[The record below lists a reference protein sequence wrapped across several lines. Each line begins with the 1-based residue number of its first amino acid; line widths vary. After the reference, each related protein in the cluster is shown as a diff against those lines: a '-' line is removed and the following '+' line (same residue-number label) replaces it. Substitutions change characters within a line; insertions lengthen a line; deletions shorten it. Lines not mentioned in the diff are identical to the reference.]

1 MSAQPDRNTM
11 DFVLIVDDEPDNLA
25 VLHDALDEA
34 GYTVFVAIDGEAALQ
49 LAQHN
54 PPDIILLD
62 ALMPG
67 IDGFEVCRR
76 LKTDS
81 ITQHI
86 PVVFMTGLT
95 ESEHVVAAFE
105 AGGTDYLT
113 KPIHT
118 SEAIARIASHL
129 KNSRLMEQTRSALDA
144 FGQATAAISLEDGRL
159 RWQTPLARK
168 LLQEYF
174 SIVDDHVPAEVLQW
188 LTRASETSDA
198 REAQPLHVSKTARRL
213 TCVPLYPSGDNEW
226 LILLREESEKAYTE
240 ALRYAFK
247 LTPRESEVL
256 YWVSKGKTNRDIG
269 DILGASP
276 RTVNKHLERV
286 FIKLGVETRTAAAN
300 LAMSNSGAGYHASSH
315 SQIAGP

>member
-1 MSAQPDRNTM
+1 MKRTHTQPDRNEM

-34 GYTVFVAIDGEAALQ
+34 GYTVFVAINGEIALQ
-49 LAQHN
+49 RVQQN

-76 LKTDS
+76 LKMNST
-81 ITQHI
+81 TQHI

-105 AGGTDYLT
+105 AGGTDYIT
-113 KPIHT
+113 KPVHT

-129 KNSRLMEQTRSALDA
+129 RSSRLTTQARSALDA
-144 FGQATAAISLEDGRL
+144 FGQATAAISLSDGRL
-159 RWQTPLARK
+159 HWQTPLARK
-168 LLQEYF
+168 LLQDYF
-174 SIVDDHVPAEVLQW
+174 SIVDERVPAELLHW
-188 LTRASETSDA
+188 LKQASENKDTL
-198 REAQPLHVSKTARRL
+198 PLNVAKTARRL
-213 TCVPLYPSGDNEW
+213 TCVPLYPSGENEW
-226 LILLREESEKAYTE
+226 LVLLREESEKAYIE
-240 ALRYAFK
+240 ALRHAFK

-286 FIKLGVETRTAAAN
+286 FNKLGVETRTAAAN
-300 LAMSNSGAGYHASSH
+300 LAMSKSKVLV
-315 SQIAGP
+315 